1 LRTIVALNIKTK
13 GRPMTTVQKQAIS
26 TSVASHPRTM
36 LRRVLSHHE
45 IATLLVLLYAP
56 IDLSAKPEIPV
67 LQEAGLIEQV
77 TSDTGAPRVQLTPQG
92 TAILRGL
99 GLR

>member
-1 LRTIVALNIKTK
+1 LRTIVALNIKSK
-13 GRPMTTVQKQAIS
+13 ARPMTPVPKQAIS
-26 TSVASHPRTM
+26 TSVTSRPRAI

-45 IATLLVLLYAP
+45 IATLLLLLYAP
-56 IDLSAKPEIPV
+56 IDFSAKPEIPV

-77 TSDTGAPRVQLTPQG
+77 TSDTGAARVQLTPQG
-92 TAILRGL
+92 SAILRGL